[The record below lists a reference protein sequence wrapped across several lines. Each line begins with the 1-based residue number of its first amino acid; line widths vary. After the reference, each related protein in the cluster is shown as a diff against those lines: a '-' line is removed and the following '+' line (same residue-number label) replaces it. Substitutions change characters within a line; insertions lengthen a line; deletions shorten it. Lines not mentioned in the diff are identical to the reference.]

1 MSSLCFSLFFF
12 SYKQTKIPK
21 KSRGS
26 PWLAL
31 HWIYFTVGDTS
42 LHVSVMGD
50 LSYRPL
56 LLEAAPF
63 EIGGNFKPDEN
74 SVLIVAVPDTKTDIN
89 PTLTV
94 TNPDFVDYTAN
105 MKIDML

>member
-1 MSSLCFSLFFF
+1 VFFF
-12 SYKQTKIPK
+12 IFFFLINKQKYQK
-21 KSRGS
+21 KVEGHPID

-50 LSYRPL
+50 LSYRFL

-63 EIGGNFKPDEN
+63 GIGGNFKPDEN
-74 SVLIVAVPDTKTDIN
+74 SVLIVAVPDTKTGIN